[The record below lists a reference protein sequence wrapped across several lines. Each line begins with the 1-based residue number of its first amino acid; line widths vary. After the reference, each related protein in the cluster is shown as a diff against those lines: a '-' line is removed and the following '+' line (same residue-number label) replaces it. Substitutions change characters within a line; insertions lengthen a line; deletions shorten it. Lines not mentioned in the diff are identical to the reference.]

1 VVARARILDVIVTRG
16 TKGFI
21 GGMAILAPLDV
32 DDERALYPIIEEG
45 RRASELIGTNAGTDD
60 PQRRHQLL
68 RARQEGQEAESTLL
82 RATFGLV
89 RARVLERGYHFY
101 NEDLEAAGVEGLVN
115 ALHRF
120 DPQKGKRFSTYAN
133 YWIMKLVNQTVQQQA
148 GLTDGEMRLILK
160 FQRLERSN
168 PDRHLT
174 KRDVALELAI
184 SQVKAHEVMQLSR
197 DLQSRRFASVELE
210 DVADPRPMSNLNDAP
225 AWVIDELRRLTG
237 DDFDAFWQYTF
248 KTMSI
253 EEIAK
258 AYGITRQGMAKRI
271 DKSRRAVRESPEAE
285 RLQRWFDQQ

>member
-1 VVARARILDVIVTRG
+1 MH
-16 TKGFI
+16 GFI
-21 GGMAILAPLDV
+21 GGMAILAPLEV
-32 DDERALYPIIEEG
+32 EEERALYPLIEEG
-45 RRASELIGTNAGTDD
+45 RRATELIAANAGIDD
-60 PQRRHQLL
+60 PPRRRQLL

-120 DPQKGKRFSTYAN
+120 DPQKGNRFSTYAN

-148 GLTDGEMRLILK
+148 GLSDGEMRLILK

-168 PDRHLT
+168 PDKHLT
-174 KRDVALELAI
+174 KRDVAKALEI
-184 SQVKAHEVMQLSR
+184 SQARANEVMQLSR
-197 DLQSRRFASVELE
+197 DLQSRRFASVDFE
-210 DVADPRPMSNLNDAP
+210 DVADPRPTSNLNDAP

-258 AYGITRQGMAKRI
+258 ARGITRQGMAKRI
-271 DKSRRAVRESPEAE
+271 DKSRRAVRESPEAD